1 MVGVQVSTPVSESSV
16 IPAGADTRLK
26 VSVLA
31 GRSGSVAVLV
41 TTSVASP
48 WIALYDG
55 TVSTGALFASAM
67 IMVKLLVALS
77 DGVPLSVT
85 MVVNVAVL
93 GPCASL
99 GVQAITPLAL
109 MLAPAGGDTN

>member
-26 VSVLA
+26 VRVFV

-48 WIALYDG
+48 WIALFCG
-55 TVSTGALFASAM
+55 TVSTGALFTSPTM
-67 IMVKLLVALS
+67 TVKLLVALS
-77 DGVPLSVT
+77 EGRPLSDTRTVIRL
-85 MVVNVAVL
+85 VL
-93 GPCASL
+93 GPWVSV
-99 GVQAITPLAL
+99 GVQVNTPLL
-109 MLAPAGGDTN
+109 GSM